1 MHVTAI
7 IAAGG
12 RGLRFGGG
20 QPKQLLAVGGRADS
34 RAQRRGVPRAPG
46 VNEVVVALP
55 QALVDDPPAYLRA
68 APAKPLRIVAGGERR
83 QDSVA
88 NAFRARPTRRATSS

>member
-1 MHVTAI
+1 MFVTAI

-20 QPKQLLAVGGRADS
+20 LPKQLLEVGGRAILERS
-34 RAQRRGVPRAPG
+34 VAAFLTHPA

-55 QALVDDPPAYLRA
+55 QALTDDPPAYLRGA
-68 APAKPLRIVAGGERR
+68 SPASPERMWQRPRLSGRDWFMAMTKPG
-83 QDSVA
+83 
-88 NAFRARPTRRATSS
+88 